1 MPNEESPIFEAFDTL
16 FSAIETATDDNDNDN
31 VKLYSCDTLKTDNK
45 RSGASS
51 NDTVFGVIFTNAA
64 TKRIVSLLNEFKLP
78 ATLDAMESVNI
89 RVSLDGWVNEVG
101 DMNSTSFTVQVVAD
115 FDGLPAAIQ

>member
-16 FSAIETATDDNDNDN
+16 FSAIETATDDNDN

-115 FDGLPAAIQ
+115 FDGLPAVIQ